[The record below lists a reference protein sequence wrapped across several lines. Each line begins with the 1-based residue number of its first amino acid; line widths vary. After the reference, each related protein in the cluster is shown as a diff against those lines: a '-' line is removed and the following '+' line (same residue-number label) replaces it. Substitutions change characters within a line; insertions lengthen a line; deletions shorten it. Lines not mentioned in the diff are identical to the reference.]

1 MRDGNLQTT
10 LIEEFQMESHI
21 NTEHDESGELISG
34 YNVND
39 VYSKKGSINDN
50 KHVHVFSDNQG
61 SQEQQKP
68 FEKQT
73 TAVSGSKNESEIAAH
88 QRQIRMQQI
97 KDQRRNSRSADNGS
111 ILKSPLP
118 LQYQL

>member
-1 MRDGNLQTT
+1 
-10 LIEEFQMESHI
+10 MESHI

-50 KHVHVFSDNQG
+50 KHIHVFSDNQG
-61 SQEQQKP
+61 SQERQKP

-97 KDQRRNSRSADNGS
+97 KDQRRNSRSADNGA